1 VIVILGA
8 GLAGLTA
15 AGHLRRAGRTDLL
28 VLEREARA
36 GGLCRS
42 EQVDG
47 YTFDYTGHFLH
58 FRRPEIQ
65 SWVSGLVGDNL
76 HKVVRRAVIYSSGT
90 YTPYPFQANTHGLP
104 TEVVKECV
112 LGFVEATVKAQV
124 SGQTGSTTD
133 NPDQS
138 FEDWILNTLG
148 TGIAKHFMI
157 PYNTK
162 LWTIP
167 PKEMTTEWMGRFVPR
182 PTLEEVIDGALVDRR
197 DKPFG
202 YNAYFFYPVAG
213 GIQVLPNALTPEAGP
228 IRLKTE
234 VTAID
239 VAKRQLTLKDQAP
252 VHYETLIS
260 TMPLKTLVSMLRPVP
275 DEIRSY
281 GLKLRHNAVLSVN
294 IGVEGRQLSEHNW
307 VYFPG
312 SETVF
317 YRLGFPSNSSPNV
330 TPAGASSVTAEIAYS
345 DARPLGDRAAVIRQV
360 KADLERIGVLR
371 RGDRIGVEA
380 CFDIPC
386 AYVLYDRERRRA
398 VAEIHRWLNEHGIH
412 SVGRYGGWEY
422 SSMEDAIWSGKEI
435 AERVARVEAT
445 S

>member
-1 VIVILGA
+1 MIVILGA
-8 GLAGLTA
+8 GLAGLAA
-15 AGHLRRAGRTDLL
+15 AGQLRRAGRTDLR
-28 VLEREARA
+28 VLERESRP

-58 FRRPEIQ
+58 FRRPEVQ
-65 SWVSGLVGDNL
+65 SWVSGLIGENL
-76 HKVVRRAVIYSSGT
+76 QKVIRRAWIYSQGV

-104 TEVVKECV
+104 SDVVKECV
-112 LGFVEATVKAQV
+112 LGFIDATVEAKIA
-124 SGQTGSTTD
+124 GRAGSTTD
-133 NPDQS
+133 DPDQS
-138 FEDWILNTLG
+138 FEDWILKTLG
-148 TGIAKHFMI
+148 SGIAKHFMV

-167 PKEMTTEWMGRFVPR
+167 PREMTTEWMGRFVPR
-182 PTLEEVIDGALVDRR
+182 PTLEEVIDGALIDRR
-197 DKPFG
+197 DQPFG

-213 GIQVLPNALTPEAGP
+213 GIQVLPNALAPEAGP
-228 IRLKTE
+228 LELGRE
-234 VTAID
+234 VVAID
-239 VAKRQLTLKDQAP
+239 LERRRIEVRDQEP
-252 VHYETLIS
+252 VEYETLIS
-260 TMPLKTLVSMLRPVP
+260 TMPLKSLVSILRPIP
-275 DEIRSY
+275 DEIRSH
-281 GLKLRHNAVLSVN
+281 GLELRHNSVLSVN
-294 IGVEGRQLSEHNW
+294 IGVEGRILSEHNW

-312 SETVF
+312 PETVF

-360 KADLERIGVLR
+360 KADLERVGILR

-380 CFDIPC
+380 SFDIPC
-386 AYVLYDRERRRA
+386 AYVLYDRARRQA
-398 VAEIHRWLNEHGIH
+398 VAEIHRFLNRHGIY

-422 SSMEDAIWSGKEI
+422 SSMEDAIWSGKEV
-435 AERVARVEAT
+435 AERVTRVEAT

>member
-8 GLAGLTA
+8 GLAGLAA
-15 AGHLRRAGRTDLL
+15 AGQLRRAGRNDLR
-28 VLEREARA
+28 VIERESRP

-58 FRRPEIQ
+58 FRRPEVQ
-65 SWVSGLVGDNL
+65 TWVTGLVGDNL
-76 HKVVRRAVIYSSGT
+76 QKVIRRAWIYSQGV

-104 TEVVKECV
+104 ADVVKECV
-112 LGFVEATVKAQV
+112 LGFIEATFQA
-124 SGQTGSTTD
+124 GIAGRTGSTTD
-133 NPDQS
+133 DPDQS
-138 FEDWILNTLG
+138 FEDWILATLG
-148 TGIAKHFMI
+148 TGIAKHFMV

-167 PKEMTTEWMGRFVPR
+167 PREMTTEWMGRFVPR

-197 DKPFG
+197 DKAFG
-202 YNAYFFYPVAG
+202 YNAYFYYPVSG
-213 GIQVLPNALTPEAGP
+213 GIQVLPNALAPAAGALELG
-228 IRLKTE
+228 RE
-234 VTAID
+234 VTAIE
-239 VAKRQLTLKDQAP
+239 VKKRRLELRDHQP
-252 VHYETLIS
+252 IEYETLIS
-260 TMPLKTLVSMLRPVP
+260 TMPLKSLVAILRPTP
-275 DEIRSY
+275 DEIRSH
-281 GLKLRHNAVLSVN
+281 GLELRHNSVLSVN
-294 IGVEGRQLSEHNW
+294 IGVEGRTLSEHNW

-312 SETVF
+312 PETVF

-360 KADLERIGVLR
+360 KADLERVGILR

-380 CFDIPC
+380 VFDIPC
-386 AYVLYDRERRRA
+386 AYVLYDRARRNA
-398 VAEIHRWLNEHGIH
+398 VAAIHRFLNQHGIY
-412 SVGRYGGWEY
+412 SVGRYGSWEY
-422 SSMEDAIWSGKEI
+422 SSMEDAIWSGKEV
-435 AERVARVEAT
+435 AERVTRVEAT

>member
-1 VIVILGA
+1 LIVILGA

-15 AGHLRRAGRTDLL
+15 AGHLRRAGRKDVR
-28 VLEREARA
+28 VLERESRA

-42 EQVDG
+42 EQVSG

-58 FRRPEIQ
+58 FRRPEVQ
-65 SWVSGLVGDNL
+65 SWVTSLCGDNL
-76 HKVVRRAVIYSSGT
+76 HQVIRRAWIYSGGV

-104 TEVVKECV
+104 TDVVKECV
-112 LGFVEATVKAQV
+112 LGFVEATLKARV
-124 SGQTGSTTD
+124 DGRTGSTTD
-133 NPDQS
+133 DPEQS
-138 FEDWILNTLG
+138 FEDWILSTLG
-148 TGIAKHFMI
+148 TGIAKHFMF

-182 PTLEEVIDGALVDRR
+182 PSLEEVVDGALVDRR

-202 YNAYFFYPVAG
+202 YNAHFWYPVSG
-213 GIQVLPNALTPEAGP
+213 GIQVLPNALVPEAGALELE
-228 IRLKTE
+228 RE

-239 VAKRQLTLKDQAP
+239 YKKRRIELKDREP
-252 VHYETLIS
+252 VEYETLIS
-260 TMPLKTLVSMLRPVP
+260 TMPLKSLVAMLRPTP
-275 DEIRSY
+275 DEIRGH
-281 GLKLRHNAVLSVN
+281 GLKLRHKSVLSVN

-312 SETVF
+312 PETLF

-330 TPAGASSVTAEIAYS
+330 TPKGASSVTAEVSYS

-360 KADLERIGVLR
+360 RADLEKVGILR

-398 VAEIHRWLNEHGIH
+398 VSAIHAFLSRHGIH

-422 SSMEDAIWSGKEI
+422 SSMEDAIWSGKEV
-435 AERVARVEAT
+435 AERVASVEAA